1 MVLGPFGSMMPFSG
15 CCGLL
20 SHRKC
25 GVDDCLRLFHQTPAR
40 HRECHAILFAA
51 EGDHSESL
59 TIISLIFSMARD
71 GSRPLGQTS
80 VQFMIERQR
89 NSR

>member
-1 MVLGPFGSMMPFSG
+1 MVLRFLGSIIYFQDV
-15 CCGLL
+15 LVL
-20 SHRKC
+20 AHRER
-25 GVDDCLRLFHQTPAR
+25 GVDDCLCLFHRMPAD
-40 HRECHAILFAA
+40 HHEFLVILFVA

-71 GSRPLGQTS
+71 GARSLGQTS
-80 VQFMIERQR
+80 VQFMIERHR

>member
-1 MVLGPFGSMMPFSG
+1 MVKFRIAFPKVFSISINTLLFTHVAILLHFHRMPAGP
-15 CCGLL
+15 
-20 SHRKC
+20 HE
-25 GVDDCLRLFHQTPAR
+25 CL
-40 HRECHAILFAA
+40 AILFAA

-71 GSRPLGQTS
+71 GARSLGQTS
-80 VQFMIERQR
+80 VQFMIERHR